1 MKRKIMLFGI
11 FTSVLL
17 GSVNGISYASE
28 EIDIYPNANEINITL
43 NNEKWI
49 GKDVSV
55 LIYSKTDRENNEIT
69 EKEITE
75 DNFSDI
81 VVYADVLTVG
91 DDGKYAFSYLMN
103 DNDISGD
110 YEVNV
115 SLTDGTENCEEIYYY
130 ASKSDRDRLSKE
142 IKTALEN
149 KDIEELGE
157 IFLRE
162 GKDYSV
168 LKSSGYLCDEYLKL
182 SDKDNIL
189 NNFID
194 IYKDDTV
201 KAFNEAVITQ
211 NVNEAEVGELKAVFE
226 KYKSNIGMD
235 ITENKN
241 YIALAEDEKENV
253 LFKAVDKKDFS
264 SFEDIKEE
272 FEKLAALSVLNAEES
287 YTEIYGILENNNDIF
302 KLSFT
307 TYDRLSDYYKSVVAK
322 AMVSEDFE
330 TVEALQEA
338 FDNETADALKAMNK
352 GANSNKGGSSGGS
365 SGGGI
370 ALGDTVNAI
379 IEKNNPKEDSEEIQE
394 TIFDD
399 LEDCEWAKE
408 AIEELYKKNIVSGVG
423 NKKFEPMRNI
433 TREEFVKLVVLA
445 FGFELSEGE
454 TGFSDVS
461 SGAWYENYIKTAIDN
476 GIVKGISEEEFG
488 VGKNITRQDMAVI
501 VARVKNMGSVENA
514 ELFADDSDI
523 SDYAKEAVYAV
534 KGAGIISGMGENRFA
549 PKNNAT
555 RAQAAKI
562 IYMGIK

>member
-211 NVNEAEVGELKAVFE
+211 NVNEVEVGELKAVFE

-330 TVEALQEA
+330 TVEDLQEA

-476 GIVKGISEEEFG
+476 GIVKGISETEFG